1 MDIFQRRTT
10 FGGGFNATT
19 AKVLFAGFKTGLAFE
34 SVSINYNQQVALLW
48 DLDGDG
54 GHVYMVAGH
63 ATGGA
68 NINKVIGP
76 SSLSEAF
83 YERYTD
89 VCRVAE
95 NTMMLETNVGCVS
108 KVGATGSTAGSLR
121 ITLNGVLME
130 GIGLGLTADNPI
142 IRTAGQIRF
151 IGMDWV
157 EQTTA
162 QATAAANVAS
172 V

>member
-10 FGGGFNATT
+10 FGGGFNAAT

-34 SVSINYNQQVALLW
+34 SISINYSQQVALLW
-48 DLDGDG
+48 DLDGEG

-68 NINKVIGP
+68 SINKVIGP
-76 SSLSEAF
+76 SSLSQAF
-83 YERYTD
+83 YQRYAD

-95 NTMMLETNVGCVS
+95 NTMMLEANIGCISKAGGAGSVS
-108 KVGATGSTAGSLR
+108 GSLR
-121 ITLNGVLME
+121 VTLNGVLME
-130 GIGLGLTADNPI
+130 SVNLGLTADNPI
-142 IRTAGQIRF
+142 IRSAAQLRF

-162 QATAAANVAS
+162 QAAANNNIRAA
-172 V
+172 